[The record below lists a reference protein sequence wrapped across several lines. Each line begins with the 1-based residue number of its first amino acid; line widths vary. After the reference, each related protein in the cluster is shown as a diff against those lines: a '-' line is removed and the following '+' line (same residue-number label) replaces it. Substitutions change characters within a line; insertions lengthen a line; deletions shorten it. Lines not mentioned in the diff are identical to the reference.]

1 MRAEIDERKQRRTRV
16 MTFIEENDVLDEDKS
31 ARLNLKREIAEREE
45 AIRKRDSAADLVPD
59 EAAEKNLLLFFE
71 PLRRRARRRT
81 S

>member
-45 AIRKRDSAADLVPD
+45 AIRKRDSAADPVPD